1 MKCEK
6 AKVKVYEIKDDN
18 KGFNSYEDENKFL
31 RMDRTNICFA
41 IKNKLHAVLIRLS
54 SNYEYNRITIAIKK
68 DTRYKRLVK
77 GNSFVRNTKIH
88 FIHHK

>member
-6 AKVKVYEIKDDN
+6 AKVKVYEIKDDI

-31 RMDRTNICFA
+31 RMDRTNICFT

-54 SNYEYNRITIAIKK
+54 SNYEFNGVVHVPEK
-68 DTRYKRLVK
+68 DTRNQRLVER
-77 GNSFVRNTKIH
+77 NPFICNTKIH
-88 FIHHK
+88 FIQYK